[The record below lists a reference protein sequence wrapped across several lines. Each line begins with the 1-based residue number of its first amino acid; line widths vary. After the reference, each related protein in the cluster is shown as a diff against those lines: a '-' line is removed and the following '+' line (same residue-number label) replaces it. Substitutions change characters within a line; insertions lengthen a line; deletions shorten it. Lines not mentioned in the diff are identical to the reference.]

1 MKTLEITQQKAAEL
15 YPSATGAFK
24 DLLESEFGK
33 AALSLDITQRV
44 KTFEDACNIIGI
56 DPGKFLCPCDTK
68 DEAAFKKL
76 KVIAKALN
84 EGWQPDWT
92 NSDQYKYYPWF
103 NMSSGSGLAFV
114 GYVRDYSHSIV
125 GSRLCFKSANLA
137 KYAGTQFIDLY
148 TDFMTL

>member
-76 KVIAKALN
+76 KVIARALN

-92 NSDQYKYYPWF
+92 NGNQYKYYPWF
-103 NMSSGSGLAFV
+103 DFSSGSGLAYDD
-114 GYVRDYSHSIV
+114 YVRYYSRSSV
-125 GSRLCFKSANLA
+125 GSRLCFKSRELA
-137 KYAGTQFIDLY
+137 IYAGKQFTDIY
-148 TDFMTL
+148 ADFMTL

>member
-103 NMSSGSGLAFV
+103 NMSSGSGLACD
-114 GYVRDYSHSIV
+114 DYDNNCSHSTV
-125 GSRLCFKSANLA
+125 GSRLCFKTSELA
-137 KYAGTQFIDLY
+137 EYAGNQFIDLY
-148 TDFMTL
+148 TDYMTL